1 MNNDYLISVDIEP
14 SFFQQSYFL
23 NEKPSAKVLQL
34 MTVDLGAKFF
44 SRAEEKATAKV
55 SILMAVS
62 TVYRS
67 I

>member
-1 MNNDYLISVDIEP
+1 MNNDYLISVDIEQ
-14 SFFQQSYFL
+14 SFFSSYFL
-23 NEKPSAKVLQL
+23 NEKPTAKVLQL